1 MYIIL
6 CDMYVAKNTNLTDIY
21 VAKRG
26 FVVINSSFHART
38 CFIKDNTPIRSLCI
52 STMRDCASV

>member
-1 MYIIL
+1 
-6 CDMYVAKNTNLTDIY
+6 MYVAKNTNLTDIY

-38 CFIKDNTPIRSLCI
+38 CFIKYNTPIRSLGI
-52 STMRDCASV
+52 STMRDCESV